1 MIVVTNRD
9 LCKRP
14 FLDQLESVLAG
25 GPEMV
30 ILREKSLSDD
40 ELSELARECKDL
52 CEKYDIPFSLNG
64 NLKVA
69 NELRIDR
76 VHLQMHLLRTVD
88 CERYTSV
95 GASVHSVE
103 EAMEAESLGADY
115 LIAGHVF
122 NTACKPFE
130 PRGLDFLSRVCSS
143 VGIPVYGIGGISQ
156 DNVHSVAETGAA
168 GVCSMSGIMTSDDPA
183 SLISALN
190 VDFSR

>member
-14 FLDQLESVLAG
+14 FLDQLESILAG
-25 GPEMV
+25 GPEIV

-40 ELSELARECKDL
+40 ELSELARKCKDL

-88 CERYTSV
+88 CER
-95 GASVHSVE
+95 
-103 EAMEAESLGADY
+103 
-115 LIAGHVF
+115 
-122 NTACKPFE
+122 
-130 PRGLDFLSRVCSS
+130 
-143 VGIPVYGIGGISQ
+143 
-156 DNVHSVAETGAA
+156 
-168 GVCSMSGIMTSDDPA
+168 
-183 SLISALN
+183 
-190 VDFSR
+190 